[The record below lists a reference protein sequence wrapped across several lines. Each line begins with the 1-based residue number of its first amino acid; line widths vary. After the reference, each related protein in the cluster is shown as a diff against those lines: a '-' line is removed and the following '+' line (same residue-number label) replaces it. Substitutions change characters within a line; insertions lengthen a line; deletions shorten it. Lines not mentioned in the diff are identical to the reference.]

1 MRVRL
6 LLASFIAAVSGIA
19 ATNGSAGVAEAAK
32 NQQKAAVQ
40 ALLKQKADVNA
51 PDVEGMTAL
60 MWAVHWNDLEMTQ
73 MLLKAGAD
81 PKLKSTFDDNAL
93 YEACLNGNAAIVEAL
108 LKAGADANTVRGEGE
123 TALMTASRTGN
134 LDTVKALL
142 AHGANV
148 NAKEPWREETALM
161 WATAED
167 HPEVVKAL
175 IAAGADVN
183 AKSILWQWPGA
194 RKLRGGDLAVVLPD
208 GGLTPLMFAARQ
220 GALEP
225 ARSLIEAG
233 ADLNYKEPQGYDPL
247 LLSIYNGHYEL
258 ASMLVDKGA
267 KVDNGALWMAIETR
281 NMDKSDKH
289 PAPGDYGKVKSMDM
303 IKMLLAKGA
312 PVDGGLKPRLPQR
325 AIMEGG
331 GPAVGSPLYRATKS
345 TDVTAMRLLLEHGA
359 DPKYKLA
366 RDSSTLIMAAAGQG
380 FNKESGVGGE
390 QKDAIEAI
398 KMLMERGVDVNA
410 ANDQGQTALHFAALT
425 GREKVIEFL
434 YENGAK
440 LDVKDKRGRTPY
452 DVATGVGNGGNA
464 EAVPEPEALEMIQK
478 LLAKSKGQTTAKTE

>member
-1 MRVRL
+1 M
-6 LLASFIAAVSGIA
+6 AAMAGAGLA
-19 ATNGSAGVAEAAK
+19 ATTGSAGIAEAAK
-32 NQQKAAVQ
+32 TQQKAALQ

-60 MWAVHWNDLEMTQ
+60 MWAAHWNDNEMVQ

-81 PKLKSTFDDNAL
+81 PKPKSIFEDNAL

-108 LKAGADANTVRGEGE
+108 LKAGADVNSTRGEGE

-134 LDTVKALL
+134 ADTVKVLL
-142 AHGANV
+142 AHKADV
-148 NAKEPWREETALM
+148 NAKEPWRQETALM
-161 WATAED
+161 WAAAEN

-175 IAAGADVN
+175 LAAGADAN
-183 AKSILWQWPGA
+183 AKSIVWQWPKD

-208 GGLTPLMFAARQ
+208 GGFTPLMFAARQ
-220 GALEP
+220 GSLES
-225 ARSLIEAG
+225 ARLLVEAG
-233 ADLNYKEPQGYDPL
+233 ADVNYKEPQGYDPL
-247 LLSIYNGHYEL
+247 LIAIYNGHYEL
-258 ASMLVDKGA
+258 GSLLVEKGA
-267 KVDNGALWMAIETR
+267 KVDDGALWMVVETR
-281 NMDKSDKH
+281 DMDKSDKH
-289 PAPGDYGKVKSMDM
+289 PAPTDYGKVKSMDM
-303 IKMLLAKGA
+303 MKMLLAKGA
-312 PVDGGLKPRLPQR
+312 PVDGGLKSRLPQR

-345 TDVTAMRLLLEHGA
+345 TDVTAMRLLIENGA

-380 FNKESGVGGE
+380 FNKEAGVGGE

-398 KMLMERGVDVNA
+398 KMLMEKGVDVNA
-410 ANDQGQTALHFAALT
+410 ANDQGQTAMHFAALT

-434 YENGAK
+434 YKSGAK

-452 DVATGVGNGGNA
+452 EVATGVGNGGNA
-464 EAVPEPEALEMIQK
+464 EGVPEPEAMEMIQK
-478 LLAKSKGQTTAKTE
+478 LLAKSKGQTTAKAE